1 MKKIKQFGYR
11 FSDKTIQML
20 DELKQIE
27 DRLSEEFNLKTKCKN
42 DIVEEAIS
50 FYYNYKTDQKVS
62 YGLAPIIERI
72 MVDSLNKYM
81 ENFVLSLNENQHHT
95 IKTEK
100 MCKLILAGLNITN
113 DEELMKILLNKYTD
127 FEMIIDDSIEKDKSK
142 I

>member
-1 MKKIKQFGYR
+1 MDKVKKTYR
-11 FSDKTIQML
+11 FNNIICKYIE
-20 DELKQIE
+20 ELKAK
-27 DRLSEEFNLKTKCKN
+27 DEEFSYKLGTNSITETA
-42 DIVEEAIS
+42 IVEEAIS

-62 YGLAPIIERI
+62 YGIAPIIERI
-72 MVDSLNKYM
+72 MIDSLNKYM